1 MANNVKFKAPALP
14 IPPTQYNQSLFQ
26 RTFSV
31 LRLYFNQL
39 DEHLRQDL
47 GDTTIN
53 GDLTVTGGVTAT
65 TLTGTLQTAAQT
77 NITSVGALDGGSI
90 TSNFGTI
97 NIGSSNLTAGYFTMG
112 SSSEF
117 APNNVINGGLTINNF
132 NSNDNLELVDTNS
145 SNADSDPRVSFYRN
159 SSSPA
164 DNDHA
169 GRIEFY
175 ANNDAAQKTS
185 TASIL
190 NKILDVTDGTEDGE
204 LSFSV
209 MQAGT
214 FNTLLTLDPDG
225 VTATGAT
232 TVNGAFTA
240 NNQYS
245 QFTSSTIS
253 SYKYGPIVEL
263 FANSTDATTE
273 GGAVVF
279 TGLNED
285 GRKVSYGSFFVSRSN
300 LSDDGE
306 QKASLV
312 FTVADGSGAVDPF
325 TDYTDDS
332 FKTGHSI
339 ALNINADY
347 FITTGY
353 LKSSTG
359 ELQLGARQAIKES
372 ALQGDAGQ
380 STYDL
385 HMPESR
391 RAKVMQIG
399 GIGPFDGL
407 INTNQSVA
415 QMIQYRGQNMVIASG
430 GALEFELP
438 ACAAS
443 SDISATTCNIGDIFQ
458 ISNAVGGSLTIDRDG
473 SGTAQTIYYF
483 PSLTLTPFTN
493 NPTLAVGGTMMLQAV
508 AANTWMVFNDSGLSD
523 A

>member
-90 TSNFGTI
+90 TSNFGNI
-97 NIGSSNLTAGYFTMG
+97 AIGSSSLTAGYFTMG
-112 SSSEF
+112 SSSTF

-132 NSNDNLELVDTNS
+132 NSSDNLELVDTNS
-145 SNADSDPRVSFYRN
+145 SNSDSDPRVSFYRN

-175 ANNDAAQKTS
+175 ANNDAAQKTN
-185 TASIL
+185 TAGIL
-190 NKILDVTDGTEDGE
+190 NRILDVTDGTEDGE
-204 LSFSV
+204 LSFTV

-214 FNTLLTLDPDG
+214 PNTLLTLDPDG
-225 VTATGAT
+225 VNVTGA
-232 TVNGAFTA
+232 FIA

-285 GRKVSYGSFFVSRSN
+285 GRKVSYGSFFVNRSN

-325 TDYTDDS
+325 TDYTDGS
-332 FKTGHSI
+332 FRTGHST

-353 LKSSTG
+353 LRSDAA
-359 ELQLGARQAIKES
+359 ELKLGAKNAIKAS
-372 ALQGDAGQ
+372 ALNGSVHQP
-380 STYDL
+380 TYDL
-385 HMPESR
+385 HMPESY

-399 GIGPFDGL
+399 GIGPLDAWISG
-407 INTNQSVA
+407 NQSVA
-415 QMIQYRGQNMVIASG
+415 EMIQYRGQNMIVVSG

-438 ACAAS
+438 ACTAS
-443 SDISATTCNIGDIFQ
+443 SAISTTTCNIGDIFQ
-458 ISNAVGGSLTIDRDG
+458 ISNAAGGALTIDRDG
-473 SGTAQTIYYF
+473 SGTAQAIYYF
-483 PSLTLTPFTN
+483 PSLTLTAFTN

-508 AANTWMVFNDSGLSD
+508 AANVWMIFNDSGLSD